1 MKTYRSGERINPG
14 IYWSLASGEFFQSS
28 APDTMLPGSGNQRYI
43 RLPGPLVLLMG
54 PLFGLGYVIFLPLVG
69 IVGLGV
75 FLMRQLAHLVQGPV
89 QEAAAVVVPSWV
101 PGVSYLVRGRRAKGQ
116 RPPKAAKPV
125 SGAADSLVEE
135 LEQELRERRSRGE
148 K

>member
-1 MKTYRSGERINPG
+1 RM
-14 IYWSLASGEFFQSS
+14 
-28 APDTMLPGSGNQRYI
+28 
-43 RLPGPLVLLMG
+43 PGPLVLLMG

-75 FLMRQLAHLVQGPV
+75 FLMRQLAHLVRGPI
-89 QEAAAVVVPSWV
+89 QEAARVVVPSWV
-101 PGVSYLVRGRRAKGQ
+101 PGVSYLVRGRRGKEQ

-125 SGAADSLVEE
+125 SGTADRLVEGI
-135 LEQELRERRSRGE
+135 EQDLRERRRRGE